1 MSPTSVPRRRFRRL
15 VAAGGLA
22 AAVAATFALTATN
35 ASAAT
40 VFSSDFESGSSGWS
54 KSGGTWSV
62 VSDGSQVFQQSDAS
76 SERAREFAGDTG
88 WTDYSVQARVKATSF
103 GSGTAVA
110 AVTARVNSATKMYR
124 LSLVGGT
131 RVQLEAMSGSTITV
145 LASLSRSLS
154 TSTWYTLKL
163 TVAGHTI
170 SGTIDG
176 TSVGSATDSSI
187 SAGRIGL
194 LTESAAA
201 RFDDVVVDSS
211 TGGGTTTP
219 PTTSPTTP
227 PTTSPTTPPTT
238 SPTTPPTSPP
248 PTGGGGGSTGLVGWA
263 TQGGG
268 TTGGAGGT
276 TVTVTSYADL
286 LTQAKSATT
295 ETIRVSGLFSCSDD
309 VRVAANKTIIGVGAS
324 SGLTGCGIN
333 VSNVII
339 RNLNISKVLA
349 GNGNGDAIHVDG
361 GTRIWIDH
369 NDLSSDT
376 SHGTDYY
383 DGLVDL
389 THAADYITVSWNRI
403 HDHIKCSLVG
413 HSDSNAS
420 EDTGHLRITYHHNAF
435 INCAER
441 GPRVRFGNP
450 VHVFN
455 NYYSNSTTFDYS
467 YSIATT
473 ENAGV
478 LVEGNYFEN
487 ITDPTRPD
495 PPQRG
500 RLRPGQPGRPQQLP
514 GQPRHDPDQRHR
526 RLDPLLLHRRHPQ
539 LGEVHRHRRRRHR
552 QNQLLKHDKAPA
564 SRGRRLPVRRER
576 APPTVNAAA
585 STLNRPRPGQRPLP
599 STP

>member
-1 MSPTSVPRRRFRRL
+1 MAPRSVPRRRLHRL
-15 VAAGGLA
+15 AAAGGLA
-22 AAVAATFALTATN
+22 AAVAATFALTVTD

-40 VFSSDFESGSSGWS
+40 VFSSNFESGSTGWS

-62 VSDGSQVFQQSDAS
+62 VSDGSQVFQQSDAGS
-76 SERAREFAGDTG
+76 ARAREFAGDAG

-103 GSGTAVA
+103 GSSTAVA
-110 AVTARVNSATKMYR
+110 ALTARVDSATKMYR
-124 LSLVGGT
+124 LSLVGGGK
-131 RVQLEAMSGSTITV
+131 VQLEAMSGSTITV
-145 LASLSRSLS
+145 LGSLSRSLS

-211 TGGGTTTP
+211 TGGGGTTTP
-219 PTTSPTTP
+219 PTTP
-227 PTTSPTTPPTT
+227 PTTQ
-238 SPTTPPTSPP
+238 PTSPP
-248 PTGGGGGSTGLVGWA
+248 PTGGGGSSTGLVGWA

-268 TTGGAGGT
+268 TTGGAGGGS
-276 TVTVTSYADL
+276 VTVTSYADL
-286 LTQAKSATT
+286 VAQAKSATT

-333 VSNVII
+333 VKDVSNVII

-389 THAADYITVSWNRI
+389 THAADYITVSWNRL

-455 NYYSNSTTFDYS
+455 NYYTNTTSFDYS

-487 ITDPTRPD
+487 ITDPTHLSEGDSD
-495 PPQRG
+495 PGNLVARNNYSVNSGTILTSGSVGSIPY
-500 RLRPGQPGRPQQLP
+500 
-514 GQPRHDPDQRHR
+514 
-526 RLDPLLLHRRHPQ
+526 
-539 LGEVHRHRRRRHR
+539 
-552 QNQLLKHDKAPA
+552 
-564 SRGRRLPVRRER
+564 SY
-576 APPTVNAAA
+576 TVD
-585 STLNRPRPGQRPLP
+585 TP
-599 STP
+599 SSVKSIVTAGAGTGKISS